1 MAATLVGFGGLRY
14 LIEFFVRPHYMS
26 AISKPITDAAFRSR
40 SMNASISAARRSASV
55 ILCRS
60 KIGFCPVTCAISGV
74 RRLARIR

>member
-26 AISKPITDAAFRSR
+26 AISKPI
-40 SMNASISAARRSASV
+40 
-55 ILCRS
+55 LCRS